1 MIMIH
6 TRRGG
11 IYSFVRL
18 SRNDCPEVG
27 QRGRDLGKPFERK
40 SLTGRPYLRGP
51 DKLEQNSVYT

>member
-1 MIMIH
+1 MIH

-11 IYSFVRL
+11 IHSFVRS
-18 SRNDCPEVG
+18 SRNDRPVG
-27 QRGRDLGKPFERK
+27 EERGRDLGKPFERK